1 MSHVTAA
8 PNVLA
13 ASAGELAAIGSTMRA
28 ANAAAAA
35 PTAGVLAAGGDD
47 VSAGIAALFGARAQA
62 YQAISAQAALF
73 HDRFVQILQEGA
85 AAYAMAEAANALPL
99 QKAQGVVSEL
109 AQDRTGGT
117 GTGQSRGAGGFGG
130 VGQAGGKGWDGGPI
144 GNGQVGEQHGAGQLG
159 STDGNPGVAGAAHG
173 SGVSASHGSGAPGA
187 AGVADPGGSGAG
199 VGSAAGNGT
208 GAGSADAVGGA
219 GTGRDIV
226 GSVRGDGGVGMASGD
241 GGLSTGAAGASAEGG
256 LMPGFGGAPWVGGHW
271 GLGGEGH
278 SGAIGGVGEQVAPA
292 VATAPAVSPATTSA
306 VAAESGSTPATK
318 AQAMHATTN
327 PGNAAHQGNPADPG
341 NSARRA
347 DGGRDEQLLLLP
359 LTSLRGLRHTLKK
372 LSGLR
377 ARNGLLT
384 ASGDNASGSG
394 RPWDRDQL
402 LRALGLRPPGHE

>member
-13 ASAGELAAIGSTMRA
+13 
-28 ANAAAAA
+28 
-35 PTAGVLAAGGDD
+35 
-47 VSAGIAALFGARAQA
+47 
-62 YQAISAQAALF
+62 
-73 HDRFVQILQEGA
+73 
-85 AAYAMAEAANALPL
+85 
-99 QKAQGVVSEL
+99 
-109 AQDRTGGT
+109 
-117 GTGQSRGAGGFGG
+117 
-130 VGQAGGKGWDGGPI
+130 
-144 GNGQVGEQHGAGQLG
+144 
-159 STDGNPGVAGAAHG
+159 
-173 SGVSASHGSGAPGA
+173 
-187 AGVADPGGSGAG
+187 
-199 VGSAAGNGT
+199 
-208 GAGSADAVGGA
+208 
-219 GTGRDIV
+219 
-226 GSVRGDGGVGMASGD
+226 
-241 GGLSTGAAGASAEGG
+241 
-256 LMPGFGGAPWVGGHW
+256 
-271 GLGGEGH
+271 
-278 SGAIGGVGEQVAPA
+278 
-292 VATAPAVSPATTSA
+292 
-306 VAAESGSTPATK
+306 PATK